1 MFDKSEE
8 MFDISEEMFYK
19 SEEQDSVTRRLEI
32 CYMSQ
37 CQWQNSKSA
46 NH

>member
-19 SEEQDSVTRRLEI
+19 SDEQDSVTRLEI